1 MKRACHLIEMGEGKE
16 MTPLNH
22 RERQFMERLHGAGWV
37 KEVALPSSPKIIQS
51 LLSKGWIESRSIE
64 NRLCYRITDQG
75 LAAKKMPVR
84 I

>member
-1 MKRACHLIEMGEGKE
+1 
-16 MTPLNH
+16 MTPPNH
-22 RERQFMERLHGAGWV
+22 LERQFMERLQGAGWV
-37 KEVALPSSPKIIQS
+37 KEIALPSSPKIVQT
-51 LLSKGWIESRSIE
+51 LLSKGWIEGRSIE